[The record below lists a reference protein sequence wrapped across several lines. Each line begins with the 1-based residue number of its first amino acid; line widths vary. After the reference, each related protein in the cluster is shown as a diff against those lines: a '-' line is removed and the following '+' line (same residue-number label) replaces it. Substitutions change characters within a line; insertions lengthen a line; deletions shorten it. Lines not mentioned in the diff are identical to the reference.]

1 MALEGNFHA
10 FATKLIPCCVGLA
23 VIIVAVS
30 FIGYEMLVT
39 QCQAPSMVQAMV
51 LLVIPI
57 VYLVL
62 MYLTLSSQE

>member
-1 MALEGNFHA
+1 MPFQRNRLM
-10 FATKLIPCCVGLA
+10 PWYVGLA
-23 VIIVAVS
+23 VIIVAVA

-39 QCQAPSMVQAMV
+39 QCQAPSLVQLMV
-51 LLVIPI
+51 LLPIPA

>member
-1 MALEGNFHA
+1 MPWQRNRLM
-10 FATKLIPCCVGLA
+10 PWYVGLA

-30 FIGYEMLVT
+30 FIGYEMLIT
-39 QCQAPSMVQAMV
+39 QCQAPSLVQAMI
-51 LLVIPI
+51 LLVIPT

>member
-1 MALEGNFHA
+1 MPLQRNR
-10 FATKLIPCCVGLA
+10 LMPWYVGLA

-30 FIGYEMLVT
+30 FIGYEMLIT
-39 QCQAPSMVQAMV
+39 QCQAPSLVQAMI
-51 LLVIPI
+51 LLVIPT